1 MSQIEPKTNNESTQ
15 QYLQTTKVYQILSPP
30 WHESSLQ
37 IQVLY
42 TSLTWRDFSQERL
55 QSVALSHKLT
65 KSL

>member
-1 MSQIEPKTNNESTQ
+1 MNQKLIMNPPQ
-15 QYLQTTKVYQILSPP
+15 QYLQTTKVHQILSPP
-30 WHESSLQ
+30 WESSHR
-37 IQVLY
+37 IQFLH